1 MIIQKVL
8 WGITLEWCIKPD
20 LHGHGV
26 VGKNVN
32 CLVPLGVKTQIET
45 ILYVAVTAKEPRQVQ
60 LPVVSTSFSPTA
72 PKTST
77 MSMHYNLSFKSMG
90 VFVIRFALSKVVT
103 F

>member
-26 VGKNVN
+26 VGNNAN

-60 LPVVSTSFSPTA
+60 LPVVSA
-72 PKTST
+72 RDWLRHIST
-77 MSMHYNLSFKSMG
+77 LV
-90 VFVIRFALSKVVT
+90 VFLPWAMASHSILMFHFL
-103 F
+103 